1 MEDKL
6 DKKIE
11 ERVRK
16 IVGGNKMAAGSINSY
31 IKTGRI
37 TLEEVI
43 NIYYNK
49 CYKVYIRDWAHSNT
63 AISNF
68 FDNLVAD
75 INRIADIILDI
86 NDYVL
91 IKEFLWAIG
100 NDSSRVKA
108 HIKFDKIMSLLMH
121 WVNMCPLSNDTKAS
135 DVRYV
140 LAKHVNKENF
150 NDAFRKIIDTK
161 NGVLIS
167 GFMQAVKFDLK
178 LGLGN
183 NPFTTND
190 ETLNKIVNTKNAEL
204 IYEYVLALKITRSLN
219 DSLVSKLAKAIIET
233 KNDYYIYRFAMEI
246 PGAPMNDLVN
256 ALIELKSFKY
266 MCLLVKNRICEN
278 QLFLEIIKLL
288 GIQNNSIEEIET
300 ALLHLAQAGL
310 FSELSVETFIFYY
323 KKLLEDKLHEIVS
336 ATTQKSN
343 STTKVRVRVRG
354 SNELVTKR
362 EKDSNDSK

>member
-1 MEDKL
+1 MENEL
-6 DKKIE
+6 NKKIE
-11 ERVRK
+11 IK
-16 IVGGNKMAAGSINSY
+16 IKRLVSGNKMAAGSINSY

-37 TLEEVI
+37 TLKEVI

-49 CYKVYIRDWAHSNT
+49 CYKEYIRDWAHHYT

-75 INRIADIILDI
+75 INEIADIILDI
-86 NDYVL
+86 NDYML

-100 NDSSRVKA
+100 NDSSRVKS
-108 HIKFDKIMSLLMH
+108 HIKFDKIMSLLKS
-121 WVNMCPLSNDTKAS
+121 WVNMCPLSNDIKAS

-150 NDAFRKIIDTK
+150 NDAFKEIISTE

-167 GFMQAVKFDLK
+167 GFMQAFKFDLK
-178 LGLGN
+178 LELGN

-190 ETLNKIVNTKNAEL
+190 EILNKIVKTKNAEL

-219 DSLVSKLAKAIIET
+219 DSLVSKFAKAIIET
-233 KNDYYIYRFAMEI
+233 KNDYYIYRFAMDI

-256 ALIELKSFKY
+256 AIIELKSFKY

-288 GIQNNSIEEIET
+288 GIQNNSIKEIET
-300 ALLHLAQAGL
+300 ALKYLAQAGN
-310 FSELSVETFIFYY
+310 FSELSVDIFIIYY
-323 KKLLEDKLHEIVS
+323 KKLLENKNPQNEI
-336 ATTQKSN
+336 TTPQELFN
-343 STTKVRVRVRG
+343 ST
-354 SNELVTKR
+354 KR
-362 EKDSNDSK
+362 KLMARNNVKANNPNSSK